1 MFGGRSSVDMN
12 GNNIGNSMF
21 RGSGGVNGSSN
32 SNNSGSSSMFG
43 AGGNNGYNGYNNNN
57 NSNNNRY
64 VASQQQQNN
73 LSPSFGGMPINNSN
87 EGRGNTDTFTT
98 FQP

>member
-43 AGGNNGYNGYNNNN
+43 AGGNNGYNGNNNNN

-73 LSPSFGGMPINNSN
+73 LSPSFGGMPINNSK